1 MKKVFLAVIISGLTI
16 HSSFSWNGGCN
27 GGYYGGGY
35 NPAPAVQSY
44 QMGRY
49 YGYGGYGAYGGGYG
63 GYGYGSSSYGNQ
75 YGQWGNGQGAKLMG
89 IAAIIGAAA
98 PILAP
103 PQQQVIT
110 RQGY

>member
-1 MKKVFLAVIISGLTI
+1 MKKLLAMVITGLTL
-16 HSSFSWNGGCN
+16 HSAFSWDGGCR

-49 YGYGGYGAYGGGYG
+49 YGYGGYGGGGYG
-63 GYGYGSSSYGNQ
+63 GWGSSSSYGNQ

-89 IAAIIGAAA
+89 WAAIIGAVA

-110 RQGY
+110 RSTY

>member
-1 MKKVFLAVIISGLTI
+1 MKKSLLAFILTGLTI
-16 HSSFSWNGGCN
+16 HSLFSWDGGCG

-35 NPAPAVQSY
+35 NRAPAVVSY

-49 YGYGGYGAYGGGYG
+49 YGYGGCGAYGGYG
-63 GYGYGSSSYGNQ
+63 GGYWGGSSSFGNQ
-75 YGQWGNGQGAKLMG
+75 YGQWGNGQGATLMG
-89 IAAIIGAAA
+89 IAAIIGAAV